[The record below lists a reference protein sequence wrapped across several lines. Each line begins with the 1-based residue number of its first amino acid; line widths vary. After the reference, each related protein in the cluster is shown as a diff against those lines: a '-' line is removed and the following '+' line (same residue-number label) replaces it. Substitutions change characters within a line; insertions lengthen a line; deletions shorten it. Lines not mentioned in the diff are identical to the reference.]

1 MRLAPQALA
10 FMLLLVAVGLGT
22 AQDVT
27 PARDATFRGGRRVL
41 EADFHA
47 HTRFSDGFLSPFD
60 LVVQARRRG
69 LDAFAVTEHNL
80 VFPAQ
85 WARWFS
91 GLVGGPTV
99 IVGEEITAKHF
110 HVIALGLERRVRAGS
125 PLRAVAHEVHQQ
137 GGLVV
142 AAHPVRRF
150 WQSLVP
156 ARDVLDGAEIMH
168 PIAFRGAAREG
179 GGDEGEGGFRW
190 DEMREF
196 FEDAARDGHAL
207 TAIGSSDYH
216 FMSPLGVCRTY
227 VFLEPGAASAHA
239 ARPSEADVLAALRS
253 RSTVVIDAQG
263 KAWGHPE
270 LAAALAQEP
279 LPERELDY
287 GYRGKGPLDRAAR
300 ALGFFAL
307 LGLVLLGAGARSRDD

>member
-1 MRLAPQALA
+1 MRVAPQALA
-10 FMLLLVAVGLGT
+10 FVALLAAVGVGS
-22 AQDVT
+22 AQDAA
-27 PARDATFRGGRRVL
+27 PARDATFRQGRRVL

-60 LVVQARRRG
+60 LVLQARRRG

-80 VFPAQ
+80 VFPAL

-99 IVGEEITAKHF
+99 VVGEEITSKHF
-110 HVIALGLERRVRAGS
+110 HVIALGLERRVRAGA
-125 PLRAVAHEVHQQ
+125 PLRDVAREVHAQ
-137 GGLVV
+137 GGLVI
-142 AAHPVRRF
+142 AAHPVKRF

-168 PIAFRGAAREG
+168 PVAFRAEGA
-179 GGDEGEGGFRW
+179 GEASERGFRW
-190 DEMREF
+190 EEMRAF
-196 FEDAARDGHAL
+196 FEDATRDGHGL
-207 TAIGSSDYH
+207 VAIGSSDYH

-239 ARPSEADVLAALRS
+239 ARPTEADVLAALRAK
-253 RSTVVIDAQG
+253 STVVVDAQG
-263 KAWGHPE
+263 KSWGPPE
-270 LAAALAQEP
+270 LVRALADEP
-279 LPERELDY
+279 MPERDHDFGY
-287 GYRGKGPLDRAAR
+287 GGRGPLDRAAR

-307 LGLVLLGAGARSRDD
+307 LGLVLLGAGGRSA